1 MRNLQVCI
9 TEAFKPTESGFF
21 STVVGIIF
29 AKLYN
34 VVDAGSATLDSFA
47 RVNEDRTV
55 SAVHL
60 QRNLEALSLAQ
71 RHIVNGNLRAAV
83 QLLEDKLTGNC
94 RERAADWMV
103 QTRNALVL
111 QQAARVV
118 QAKVRCINRMLV

>member
-1 MRNLQVCI
+1 MRNFQICI
-9 TEAFKPTESGFF
+9 TEAFKPTEFGFW
-21 STVVGIIF
+21 STVVGMTF

-34 VVDAGSATLDSFA
+34 IVDAGCATLDSFA
-47 RVNEDRTV
+47 RVNEDRAVT
-55 SAVHL
+55 AVHL
-60 QRNLEALSLAQ
+60 QRNLEALSLAHH
-71 RHIVNGNLRAAV
+71 HIVKGNLRAAL

-94 RERAADWMV
+94 RERAADWML